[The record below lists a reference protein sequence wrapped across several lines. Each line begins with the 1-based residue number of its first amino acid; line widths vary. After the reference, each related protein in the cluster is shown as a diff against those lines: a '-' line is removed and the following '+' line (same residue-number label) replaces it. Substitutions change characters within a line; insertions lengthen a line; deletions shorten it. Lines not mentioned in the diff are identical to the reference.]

1 MTPGIPDNLLEGDVV
16 YLPWEKVG
24 AKEHVPPGGAFH
36 WPHETPFAVLAERVD
51 VIRNAGRMDQND
63 LYHGM
68 LRSLLLHP
76 HADTADAYRSIL
88 LGWQPDLEHLLRKVG
103 VGWANS
109 GELERGCRYLRLAT
123 IVAPGAPEGWHDL
136 GVCLGHLGEH
146 YRQAGDL
153 GRAEKTREESVRCH
167 AESNALA
174 PELDQQTWD
183 LYNLD
188 WDAACA
194 ALKQGN
200 SRVARDGFW
209 QATQRQPDN
218 YSAWFFL
225 GVSHR
230 TLGDFKHAV
239 TALTRAAELVPENP
253 VVRNECAMALALRRS
268 YGTAEEHLRAAVALK
283 PDDKG
288 YLCNLALILMEQGRL
303 PEAEETLNQAAQL
316 SPADRTVDFVRKELE
331 RRRNPFYRL
340 YRKFSPLRDE
350 GWKKPFSGKTE

>member
-1 MTPGIPDNLLEGDVV
+1 
-16 YLPWEKVG
+16 
-24 AKEHVPPGGAFH
+24 
-36 WPHETPFAVLAERVD
+36 
-51 VIRNAGRMDQND
+51 
-63 LYHGM
+63 
-68 LRSLLLHP
+68 
-76 HADTADAYRSIL
+76 
-88 LGWQPDLEHLLRKVG
+88 
-103 VGWANS
+103 
-109 GELERGCRYLRLAT
+109 
-123 IVAPGAPEGWHDL
+123 L

-174 PELDQQTWD
+174 PNLDQQTWD
-183 LYNLD
+183 LYNQD
-188 WDAACA
+188 WDAACD

-200 SRVARDGFW
+200 SRAARDGFW

-268 YGTAEEHLRAAVALK
+268 YGAAEEHLRAAVALK
-283 PDDKG
+283 PEDKG

-303 PEAEETLNQAAQL
+303 LEAEVMLNQAARL
-316 SPADRTVDFVRKELE
+316 SPDDRIVNFLRKELE
-331 RRRNPFYRL
+331 RRRNPFYRF
-340 YRKFSPLRDE
+340 YRKFTPLRDE
-350 GWKKPFSGKTE
+350 GWKRPFSGNTE